1 MSATPKPVLPH
12 PHSFVKQWPGKNA
25 IACQG
30 LYRPILPVLFG
41 FCVLAVTAQAQV
53 IFQDNLEAG
62 PGNWSVYSYPGAPA
76 CTPLSYASTAT
87 DPNANHT
94 PGGGYSFQMTH
105 ASDREVHD
113 LDPASYG
120 SAGLHLSLW
129 YYDAMKMTYGD
140 FESFDLRT
148 ANNSQIL
155 GFATRDYSDRPNLY
169 WVRVLSVTGID
180 PTGGSGY
187 RATTI
192 QRTLGWH
199 HLEIYQYRDPA
210 ELNTAEFYVD
220 GALALRETDM
230 VDTTLSRVALGLGW
244 SGNPSQTGY
253 VDDIT
258 VQAIPEP
265 GVASLA
271 LGGAAAA
278 LLLRR
283 AGQRSKGL

>member
-1 MSATPKPVLPH
+1 M
-12 PHSFVKQWPGKNA
+12 
-25 IACQG
+25 
-30 LYRPILPVLFG
+30 
-41 FCVLAVTAQAQV
+41 
-53 IFQDNLEAG
+53 
-62 PGNWSVYSYPGAPA
+62 
-76 CTPLSYASTAT
+76 
-87 DPNANHT
+87 
-94 PGGGYSFQMTH
+94 
-105 ASDREVHD
+105 HD

-169 WVRVLSVTGID
+169 WVRVLSVTGTD

-199 HLEIYQYRDPA
+199 HLEVYQYRDPA
-210 ELNTAEFYVD
+210 DLNTDEFYVD

-271 LGGAAAA
+271 LGAAAAA
-278 LLLRR
+278 LVLRR
-283 AGQRSKGL
+283 AAQRKRASAFETPYTGTAPRSSPAGSASPTPGPWGIVSAPLRMRSGGSNHWP